1 MCGKYRIKMGEAMYK
16 ERKEF
21 YEKIEK
27 QRGSKVIAYVTGDR
41 KNLET
46 QIGNDVP
53 DVLIEHLD
61 AIGNAER
68 ISLIL
73 YTRGG
78 DTLAAWNIVNLIR
91 EFCHELE
98 IIVPNKCRSAGTLM
112 SLGANN
118 IIMTKQATLGPID
131 PSITRAMSPLIPNTT
146 PPKKLSLSVESVKG
160 YIQLLKNEFGVHEDK
175 SLSDA
180 YIKLAEY
187 IHPVVLGDVYRTQ
200 KQIQMLAKKLLKMG
214 GYEKDATEK
223 LVSFL
228 CSDSGSHDYTINRT
242 EARELG
248 LHIESPTQEVYNEL
262 KAWYNNVCSELE
274 LRVPYDPL
282 KELGDSPSKPYSFK
296 RCLIES
302 VNYAQDAFFSE
313 GVLNKGSININGTQK
328 ISITDDQSFEG
339 WRHVEC

>member
-1 MCGKYRIKMGEAMYK
+1 MYN
-16 ERKEF
+16 ERKLF

-27 QRGSKVIAYVTGDR
+27 ERGSKVIAYVTGDR
-41 KNLET
+41 ENLGT
-46 QIGNDVP
+46 QIGSDVP
-53 DVLIEHLD
+53 DILIEHLD
-61 AIGNAER
+61 VIGKADK

-91 EFCHELE
+91 EFCHEFE
-98 IIVPNKCRSAGTLM
+98 VIVPNKCRSSGTLM

-146 PPKKLSLSVESVKG
+146 PPQKLSLSVESVKG

-200 KQIQMLAKKLLKMG
+200 KQIQMLAKKLLVMG
-214 GYEKDATEK
+214 AYKEDIINKI
-223 LVSFL
+223 VSFL
-228 CSDSGSHDYTINRT
+228 CSDSGSHDYTINRS

-248 LHIESPTQEVYNEL
+248 LHVESPSQEVYTEL
-262 KAWYNNVCSELE
+262 KAWYNDVVSELE
-274 LRVPYDPL
+274 LRTPYNPV
-282 KELGDSPSKPYSFK
+282 KELGDATSKTYSFK

-302 VNYAQDAFFSE
+302 VGFAQDAFISE
-313 GVLNKGSININGTQK
+313 GVLNKVPLSINGTQK
-328 ISITDDQSFEG
+328 ITITDDQSFEG

>member
-1 MCGKYRIKMGEAMYK
+1 MYN
-16 ERKEF
+16 ERKLF

-27 QRGSKVIAYVTGDR
+27 ERGSKVIAYVTGDR
-41 KNLET
+41 ENLGT
-46 QIGNDVP
+46 QIGSDVP
-53 DVLIEHLD
+53 DILMEHLD
-61 AIGNAER
+61 VIGKADK

-91 EFCHELE
+91 EFCHEFE
-98 IIVPNKCRSAGTLM
+98 VIVPNKCRSSGTLM

-146 PPKKLSLSVESVKG
+146 PPQKLSLSVESVKG

-200 KQIQMLAKKLLKMG
+200 KQIQMLAKKLLVMG
-214 GYEKDATEK
+214 AYKEDIINKI
-223 LVSFL
+223 VSFL
-228 CSDSGSHDYTINRT
+228 CSDSGSHDYTINRS

-248 LHIESPTQEVYNEL
+248 LHVESPSQEVYTEL
-262 KAWYNNVCSELE
+262 KAWYNDVVSELE
-274 LRVPYDPL
+274 LRTPYNPV
-282 KELGDSPSKPYSFK
+282 KELGDATSKTYSFK

-302 VNYAQDAFFSE
+302 VGFAQDAFISE
-313 GVLNKGSININGTQK
+313 GVLNKVPLSINGTQK
-328 ISITDDQSFEG
+328 ITITDDQSFEG

>member
-1 MCGKYRIKMGEAMYK
+1 MYN
-16 ERKEF
+16 ERKLF

-27 QRGSKVIAYVTGDR
+27 ERGSKVIAYVTGDR
-41 KNLET
+41 ENLGT

-53 DVLIEHLD
+53 DILIEHLD
-61 AIGNAER
+61 IIGKADK

-98 IIVPNKCRSAGTLM
+98 VIVPNKCRSSGTLM

-146 PPKKLSLSVESVKG
+146 PPQKLSLSVESVKG

-175 SLSDA
+175 SMSDA

-200 KQIQMLAKKLLKMG
+200 KQIQMLAKKLLVMG
-214 GYEKDATEK
+214 GYKEDIINKI
-223 LVSFL
+223 VSFL
-228 CSDSGSHDYTINRT
+228 CSDSGSHDYTINRS

-248 LHIESPTQEVYNEL
+248 LHVESPSQEVYTEL
-262 KAWYNNVCSELE
+262 KAWYNNVVSELE
-274 LRVPYDPL
+274 LRTPYNPV
-282 KELGDSPSKPYSFK
+282 KELGDATSKTYSFK

-302 VNYAQDAFFSE
+302 VGFAQDAFISE
-313 GVLNKGSININGTQK
+313 GVLNKVPLSINGTQK
-328 ISITDDQSFEG
+328 LTITDDQLFEG